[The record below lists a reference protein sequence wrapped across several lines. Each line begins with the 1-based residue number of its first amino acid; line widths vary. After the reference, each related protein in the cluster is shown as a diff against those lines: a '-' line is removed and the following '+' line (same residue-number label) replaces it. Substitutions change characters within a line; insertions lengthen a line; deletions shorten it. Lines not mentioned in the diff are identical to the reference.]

1 MEAVKKYENKYD
13 NKKPNR
19 DRVKSNIKLKDT
31 LKSMPYL
38 LPAMI
43 SILIFTVLPIIYT
56 VFISFTNYTMY
67 TPSGGME
74 FVGFDNFVEVI
85 TGPFSKVFFPVF
97 LWTIIFA
104 VVSTLAT
111 FFVGLFT
118 AILLNNK
125 NIKERGFY
133 KAILVLPW
141 ALPATVAILSW
152 QGLLNGS
159 YGAINNALL
168 NLHIIAQPIQWLTNP
183 IWARIAIIMVSIWLG
198 FPYMMNVCSGALAA
212 IPKSYY
218 EAAEVDGASKFI
230 QFTKI
235 TLPSLAQTSYPL
247 IISSFAFNFN
257 NFGAAFLITQGG
269 PARVA
274 TQFAG
279 YTDIL
284 ASVNYKLSTQFGR
297 YEIAST
303 ISIMIF
309 ILIASISYFQMK
321 KSGQFEEVE

>member
-1 MEAVKKYENKYD
+1 MEVAKEHDKKH
-13 NKKPNR
+13 
-19 DRVKSNIKLKDT
+19 KSNKSKKEKSKVSFKET
-31 LKSMPYL
+31 LKSAPYL
-38 LPAMI
+38 IPAMI
-43 SILIFTVLPIIYT
+43 SVLIFTVFPILYT
-56 VFISFTNYTMY
+56 IVISFTNYTMF
-67 TPSGGME
+67 TPAGEVE

-97 LWTIIFA
+97 IWTVLFA
-104 VVSTLAT
+104 VIATLGT

-125 NIKERGFY
+125 NIKERGIY
-133 KAILVLPW
+133 KGILILPW

-168 NLHIIAQPIQWLTNP
+168 NLHIIAEPIQWLTDP
-183 IWARIAIIMVSIWLG
+183 IWARIAIVIVSVWLG

-218 EAAEVDGASKFI
+218 EAADVDGANKWV

-235 TLPSLAQTSYPL
+235 TLPSLAQTAYPL

-269 PARVA
+269 PARVS